1 MRPSRDDVRNDN
13 PTPATT
19 CPVCATTF
27 TPVRRQRYCTPA
39 CKQAAW
45 RTRHPNPAPQP
56 SIPATVRST
65 RRDHTVYQCQ
75 HCDNRYLGRQWC
87 HDCNK
92 PCTRLD
98 TGGSCPHCDE
108 PVTITDLIG

>member
-13 PTPATT
+13 PTPTAT

-39 CKQAAW
+39 CRQATW
-45 RTRHPNPAPQP
+45 RTRHPSPTPEP
-56 SIPATVRST
+56 TIPATTRTT
-65 RRDHTVYQCQ
+65 RRDNTVNQCQ
-75 HCDNRYLGRQWC
+75 QCDNRYLARQWC
-87 HDCNK
+87 PDCNK

-98 TGGSCPHCDE
+98 TGGLCPHCDE